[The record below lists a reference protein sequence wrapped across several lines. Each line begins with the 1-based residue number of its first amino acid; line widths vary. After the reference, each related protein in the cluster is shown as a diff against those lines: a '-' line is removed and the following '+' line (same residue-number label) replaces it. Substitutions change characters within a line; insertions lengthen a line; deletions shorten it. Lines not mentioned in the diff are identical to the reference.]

1 LTSSHDDGTV
11 VVMERLIPRR
21 LTLEAYL
28 AGEETVRPQELTY
41 GILREPPA
49 PGFHHQIIV
58 GRLHGRLDRHV
69 RRYKAG
75 RVVLSPI
82 DVILD
87 ARRAL
92 VVQPDLVFVSTAR
105 AGICTERIW
114 GAPDLTIEVLSKTN
128 RRHDSGVKV
137 TWYRQ
142 YGVRECWLVD
152 PAACRIEVID
162 LRVASGGLSVFERR
176 QMIRSDVL
184 PRLRLR
190 VVDVLDE

>member
-1 LTSSHDDGTV
+1 MS
-11 VVMERLIPRR
+11 RR

-28 AGEETVRPQELTY
+28 AGEETVLPQELTY
-41 GILREPPA
+41 GVLREPPA

-58 GRLHGRLDRHV
+58 GRLHVRLDRHV

-105 AGICTERIW
+105 AGICTDRIR

-128 RRHDSGVKV
+128 RRHDSNVKV
-137 TWYRQ
+137 KWYRQ

-152 PAACRIEVID
+152 PAACRIEVVD
-162 LRVASGGLSVFERR
+162 LTTASGGTSLFEQR
-176 QMIRSDVL
+176 QLVRSTVL

-190 VVDVLDE
+190 AVDVLDD